1 LREISA
7 AALLADLGAR
17 NERLHVPQQLAHYIE
32 QQGGGAAA
40 AADDM
45 PQRVAPARQQ
55 AALSATA
62 QREVFTNLLGV
73 LLDGGGSSD
82 SNGSSS
88 NNGSNGSNGSSNS
101 NNSNGTN
108 GSSGSSGS
116 SGSAG
121 NTLPPAKQQPVRKAP
136 ASSAVLSSGAVQVQ
150 QEQQGAEPGMVYL
163 RNARLRVGMDTT
175 RGGAI
180 SHVSSPVMP
189 PEWAGRNLI
198 NTFDSGRLIQQSYYG
213 CYDGSCWTHRPW

>member
-82 SNGSSS
+82 
-88 NNGSNGSNGSSNS
+88 S